1 MVVSLVLLM
10 REKVPE
16 KNPRASG
23 RQVGVSDVGLCRE
36 PLGHF
41 VDVEIY
47 CFLAVFLHPCATTSG
62 CIIASVCHY
71 IWLCYCIRV
80 PLGSTSPPPLYFP
93 LQSHTNQ
100 I

>member
-1 MVVSLVLLM
+1 M
-10 REKVPE
+10 
-16 KNPRASG
+16 A
-23 RQVGVSDVGLCRE
+23 LCRE

-41 VDVEIY
+41 LNVEIY

-80 PLGSTSPPPLYFP
+80 PLGSTSLSSFSFCLSICATIWDRVP
-93 LQSHTNQ
+93 
-100 I
+100 

>member
-1 MVVSLVLLM
+1 MS
-10 REKVPE
+10 KPE
-16 KNPRASG
+16 WGIKRVCPSCNIKYYDMA
-23 RQVGVSDVGLCRE
+23 LCRE

-80 PLGSTSPPPLYFP
+80 PLGSTSPPPLYYP
-93 LQSHTNQ
+93 SIRRGEGGALSVNM
-100 I
+100 